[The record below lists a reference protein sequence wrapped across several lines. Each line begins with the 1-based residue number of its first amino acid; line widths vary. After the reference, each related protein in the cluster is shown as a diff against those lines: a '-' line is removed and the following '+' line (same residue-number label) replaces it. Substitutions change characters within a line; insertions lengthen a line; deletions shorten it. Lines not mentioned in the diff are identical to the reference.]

1 MRNTAANPNAS
12 PTRQRERER
21 ADTSSETREESNSF
35 YLHQKPFVVSLP
47 ADLSGN
53 RGLHRRDA
61 KSLAIHPATTTHSQ
75 LSPEDQA
82 ASGVKPELIRLSVS
96 FQPRAVVASTAFPAY
111 SILTATRFAGR
122 NRGL

>member
-53 RGLHRRDA
+53 RGLHRPRDA

-96 FQPRAVVASTAFPAY
+96 FQTRAVVHLPQQPFQPTAS
-111 SILTATRFAGR
+111 
-122 NRGL
+122 